1 MIIYT
6 DPDGND
12 FYAMPKI
19 WNNASPISWDYLEAY
34 GWTRREEPDP
44 EPVPVVQ
51 RYSTYKIK
59 RKLEDMGLWA
69 DVKAAIEAAGF
80 WDSFV
85 LIQDIAADNEELQ
98 RALPLLHEEFP
109 DVDIQELLAECV
121 AD

>member
-19 WNNASPISWDYLEAY
+19 WNNASPISWDYLEAH

-51 RYSTYKIK
+51 RYSKYKIK

-69 DVKAAIEAAGF
+69 DVKAAIEAEGF
-80 WDSFV
+80 WDSFL
-85 LIQDIAADNEELQ
+85 LIQDIAADNEELLARGNEQ
-98 RALPLLHEEFP
+98 IA
-109 DVDIQELLAECV
+109 ELMERELKFVETLE
-121 AD
+121 